1 MMRPN
6 PNLFVAAIAW
16 LLMLLVPVRAEP
28 VRIVALGDSLT
39 AGFQLPADAA
49 FPVKLEKALRAKGY
63 DVEVA
68 NAGVSGDTAAGGL
81 ARLDWAVP
89 DGTDAVILELGAND
103 MLRGLDPK
111 RTREALSEIVRR
123 LKARGIEVLIA
134 GMLASPN
141 LGPEYG
147 AAFNAIYPDLARRYG
162 ALLYPF
168 FLEGVAMDP
177 ALNLA
182 DRMHP
187 NARGVDR
194 IVAGI
199 LPSVEALIARVK
211 GAREDAGRARAR
223 G

>member
-147 AAFNAIYPDLARRYG
+147 AAFNSIYPDLAQRYG

-168 FLEGVAMDP
+168 FLEGVALDP

-182 DRMHP
+182 DRLHP

-211 GAREDAGRARAR
+211 GAREGAGRARAR

>member
-147 AAFNAIYPDLARRYG
+147 AAFNSIYPDLAQRYG

-168 FLEGVAMDP
+168 FLEGVALDP

-182 DRMHP
+182 DRLHP

-211 GAREDAGRARAR
+211 GAREGAGRARAQ